1 MTNDGLGV
9 SFAPTR
15 EQSEMGERRGGLEG
29 IPQAIRVLSLRLP
42 RFMGARSPSPLV
54 SGQGPGM
61 DPYLS
66 AVFQTL
72 AKTLGASMQPNA
84 MTAPGLPTGRTP
96 GTNAGPNRGPF
107 NVPGLPPSVP
117 DTPWTP
123 QPTPKPSTRTH
134 WQDLPAAGG
143 GQRTSLPTISERR
156 ASKYDEP
163 DMGYRAGQ
171 RY

>member
-15 EQSEMGERRGGLEG
+15 EQSEMGERQGGLEG

-84 MTAPGLPTGRTP
+84 MTAPGLPTPGRIP
-96 GTNAGPNRGPF
+96 DTNAGPNRGPF

-123 QPTPKPSTRTH
+123 GPTPKPQLH
-134 WQDLPAAGG
+134 F
-143 GQRTSLPTISERR
+143 QRPPVDQSQPVTSPQSLIGRFGAKNDQLGLDRSRP
-156 ASKYDEP
+156 Y
-163 DMGYRAGQ
+163 
-171 RY
+171 